1 MPFFMLMMGR
11 FPEGSCTY
19 ESSLFIDT
27 LQRHRLALHQFYT
40 AVLCGPTARAG
51 RVDCSL
57 AQSNKLLGGAF
68 QGVVVVWETLQQTEQ
83 QRKHLCGA
91 VPKSDTGKTTAPAC
105 NNTSNLLVLLYL

>member
-1 MPFFMLMMGR
+1 MFVMGHS
-11 FPEGSCTY
+11 PEESCTC

-27 LQRHRLALHQFYT
+27 LQGHRMALHQYYT
-40 AVLCGPTARAG
+40 AVLRGPTARAG
-51 RVDCSL
+51 RVDCGL

-68 QGVVVVWETLQQTEQ
+68 QGVVAVWETLQQTEQ

-91 VPKSDTGKTTAPAC
+91 VPKSDIGKTTAPAC